1 MSFQLKRNG
10 GNDNQWLKI
19 PKLNFDKKLR
29 ITLLICVII
38 IMIFNSFNG
47 ITFAQYK
54 VSCIEDRSHKLTQKI
69 NNFFINNP
77 IYNQIIKLIFSILI
91 DINIIYT
98 LIVWSI
104 YSTNIRFLSTGLSYI
119 FFNFLCR
126 FIHMQIQPVNSAF
139 YENYIFSIFVNYKKT
154 TYTFFPLIIGLLIIC
169 AFEWRRNNNNLF
181 FWFFIFLIIGESFIL
196 IALQGNYFHEVF
208 TSAATGHYL
217 FIINEE
223 ILRKYYGEEYLNNSI
238 ILNNIND
245 KNIIENDYKDNIYK
259 DNIYKDNLKIKAE
272 EARIE
277 LIKINEK

>member
-277 LIKINEK
+277 LIKINEN

>member
-77 IYNQIIKLIFSILI
+77 IYNQIIKLFFSILI